1 MIGMFWKINTMKTL
15 ILVALPEEL
24 DRRLI
29 DAPIVYTGVGL
40 SNAAMHSTL
49 AILKHRPDLV
59 INYGSAG
66 SLKGITG
73 LNSVTSVCQ
82 RDADCSPLR
91 ERGYMLGENV
101 LYYNSEEVGVRV
113 GSGNNFVTD
122 PDAWTLEHCDLVDME
137 LWSIAKVC
145 EHVNIPWISRKWVSD
160 NADSEAGQ
168 TWEQSLA
175 QGQENFIKWY
185 NEFDAR

>member
-1 MIGMFWKINTMKTL
+1 MKTL
-15 ILVALPEEL
+15 ILVALQEEL
-24 DRRLI
+24 DKNLVN
-29 DAPIVYTGVGL
+29 APVVYTGVGV
-40 SNAAMHSTL
+40 SNAAMHTTL
-49 AILKHRPDLV
+49 AVLKHRPDIV

-73 LNSVTSVCQ
+73 LNSVASVCQ

-101 LYYNSEEVGVRV
+101 LYYHSQEVGVRV

-122 PDAWTLEHCDLVDME
+122 PDDWTLGHCDLVDME

-145 EHVNIPWISRKWVSD
+145 DYVKIPWISRKWVSD
-160 NADSEAGQ
+160 NADGLAGN
-168 TWEQSLA
+168 TWEDALA
-175 QGQENFIKWY
+175 QGQIEFINWFKSNKY
-185 NEFDAR
+185 

>member
-1 MIGMFWKINTMKTL
+1 MKTL

-24 DRRLI
+24 DKTLV
-29 DAPIVYTGVGL
+29 DCPVVYTGVGV
-40 SNAAMHSTL
+40 SNAAMHATL

-73 LNSVTSVCQ
+73 LNSVASVCQ

-101 LYYNSEEVGVRV
+101 LYYHSQEVGVRV

-122 PDAWTLEHCDLVDME
+122 PDPWTLEHCDLVDME

-145 EHVNIPWISRKWVSD
+145 DHVKIPWISRKWVSD
-160 NADSEAGQ
+160 NADGEAGA
-168 TWEQSLA
+168 TWEDALA
-175 QGQENFIKWY
+175 EGSAEFIKWFNLGKY
-185 NEFDAR
+185 N

>member
-1 MIGMFWKINTMKTL
+1 MKTL

-24 DRRLI
+24 DKNLV
-29 DAPIVYTGVGL
+29 DHPVVYTGVGVA
-40 SNAAMHSTL
+40 NAAMHATL
-49 AILKHRPDLV
+49 AILQHRPKLV

-73 LNSVTSVCQ
+73 LNSVAGVCQ

-101 LYYNSEEVGVRV
+101 LYYHSNEVGVTV

-122 PDAWTLEHCDLVDME
+122 PDSWTLDHCDLVDME
-137 LWSIAKVC
+137 LWGIAKVC
-145 EHVNIPWISRKWVSD
+145 EHVKISWISRKWVSD
-160 NADSEAGQ
+160 NADSEAGM
-168 TWEQSLA
+168 TWEASLKA
-175 QGQENFIKWY
+175 GEAAFVEWLNTR
-185 NEFDAR
+185 N

>member
-1 MIGMFWKINTMKTL
+1 MKTL

-24 DRRLI
+24 DKNLV
-29 DAPIVYTGVGL
+29 DYPVVYTGVGV
-40 SNAAMHSTL
+40 SNAAMHATL
-49 AILKHRPDLV
+49 AIMQHRPKLV

-73 LNSVTSVCQ
+73 LNSVASVCQ

-101 LYYNSEEVGVRV
+101 LYYHSQEVGVRV
-113 GSGNNFVTD
+113 GSGNNFVTN
-122 PDAWTLEHCDLVDME
+122 PDQWTLDHCDLVDME

-145 EHVNIPWISRKWVSD
+145 EYVKIPWISRKWVSD
-160 NADSEAGQ
+160 NADGEAGATWEDSLLAGQ
-168 TWEQSLA
+168 TA
-175 QGQENFIKWY
+175 FIDWINNDK
-185 NEFDAR
+185 